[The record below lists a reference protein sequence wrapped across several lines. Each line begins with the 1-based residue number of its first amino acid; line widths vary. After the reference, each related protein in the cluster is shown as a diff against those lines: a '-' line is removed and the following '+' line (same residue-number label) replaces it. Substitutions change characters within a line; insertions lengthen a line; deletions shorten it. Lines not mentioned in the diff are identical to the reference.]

1 MRFYRHYGHYGLTE
15 IIMTKLAFL
24 MLEDFH
30 EKNKEIMEEFKRDKK
45 LNEDCLARHGYTL
58 GVKRAEESF
67 EFKYIAGTSFSTL
80 GLIVGLL
87 GKSIPIQYT
96 TLRSVTITLGV
107 IFAII
112 GAIMYYFSYRNA
124 TARKRYYKHE
134 KEYKEYDER
143 FR

>member
-1 MRFYRHYGHYGLTE
+1 MRFYRHYGLTGVLSS
-15 IIMTKLAFL
+15 ILTYKIFDAF
-24 MLEDFH
+24 ER
-30 EKNKEIMEEFKRDKK
+30 EKNRIIKEGERNER

-58 GVKRAEESF
+58 GVKRAEEGVES
-67 EFKYIAGTSFSTL
+67 KYIAGTSFSTL
-80 GLIVGLL
+80 GLMVGLL
-87 GKSIPIQYT
+87 GKSIQD
-96 TLRSVTITLGV
+96 TILGSFMIKLGI

>member
-1 MRFYRHYGHYGLTE
+1 MRFYRHYGLTGVLSS
-15 IIMTKLAFL
+15 ILTYKIFDAF
-24 MLEDFH
+24 ER
-30 EKNKEIMEEFKRDKK
+30 EKNRIIKEGERNER

-67 EFKYIAGTSFSTL
+67 EFKYIAGTSFSIL
-80 GLIVGLL
+80 GLIARLL
-87 GKSIPIQYT
+87 GKSIQD
-96 TLRSVTITLGV
+96 TILGSFMIKLGI

-112 GAIMYYFSYRNA
+112 GAIVYYISYRDA

>member
-15 IIMTKLAFL
+15 IIMTKLAFIT
-24 MLEDFH
+24 LEDFH
-30 EKNKEIMEEFKRDKK
+30 EKNKELMEELKRDKK

-67 EFKYIAGTSFSTL
+67 EFKYIAGTGFSTL
-80 GLIVGLL
+80 GLMVGLL
-87 GKSIPIQYT
+87 GKSIQH
-96 TLRSVTITLGV
+96 TILGSFM
-107 IFAII
+107 IKLGIILAII
-112 GAIMYYFSYRNA
+112 GAIVYYISYRDA

>member
-1 MRFYRHYGHYGLTE
+1 MRFHRHYGLTGVLSSILTYE
-15 IIMTKLAFL
+15 IFDAFRKY
-24 MLEDFH
+24 
-30 EKNKEIMEEFKRDKK
+30 KNKIIKEGERNKR

-58 GVKRAEESF
+58 DVKRAEESV
-67 EFKYIAGTSFSTL
+67 EYDYIAGTSFSIL

-87 GKSIPIQYT
+87 GKSIPIQHT
-96 TLRSVTITLGV
+96 TLGSFMIKLGI

-124 TARKRYYKHE
+124 TARKRYYEHE
-134 KEYKEYDER
+134 EEYKEYDER

>member
-1 MRFYRHYGHYGLTE
+1 MRFHRHYGLTGVLSS
-15 IIMTKLAFL
+15 ILTYKIFDAF
-24 MLEDFH
+24 ER
-30 EKNKEIMEEFKRDKK
+30 EKNRIIKEGERNER

-67 EFKYIAGTSFSTL
+67 EFKYLAGTSFSTL
-80 GLIVGLL
+80 GLMVGLL
-87 GKSIPIQYT
+87 GKSIQD
-96 TLRSVTITLGV
+96 TILGSFMIKLGI

-112 GAIMYYFSYRNA
+112 GGIMYYFSYRDA

-134 KEYKEYDER
+134 EEYKEYDER

>member
-1 MRFYRHYGHYGLTE
+1 MIFYRHYGHYGLTE
-15 IIMTKLAFL
+15 IVMTKLAFL
-24 MLEDFH
+24 TLEDFH
-30 EKNKEIMEEFKRDKK
+30 EKNKELMEELKRDKK

-67 EFKYIAGTSFSTL
+67 EFKYIAGTGFSTL
-80 GLIVGLL
+80 GLMVGLL
-87 GKSIPIQYT
+87 GKSIQD
-96 TLRSVTITLGV
+96 TILGSFMIKLCI

-112 GAIMYYFSYRNA
+112 GAIMYYFSYRDA

>member
-1 MRFYRHYGHYGLTE
+1 MIFYRHYGHYGLTE
-15 IIMTKLAFL
+15 IVMTKLAFL
-24 MLEDFH
+24 TLEDFH
-30 EKNKEIMEEFKRDKK
+30 EKNKELMEELKRDKR

-58 GVKRAEESF
+58 GVKRAEESV
-67 EFKYIAGTSFSTL
+67 EYDYIAGTGFSTL
-80 GLIVGLL
+80 GLMVGLL
-87 GKSIPIQYT
+87 GKSIQD
-96 TLRSVTITLGV
+96 TILGSFMIKLGI

-112 GAIMYYFSYRNA
+112 GAIMYYFSYRDT

>member
-1 MRFYRHYGHYGLTE
+1 MIFYRHYGHYGLTE
-15 IIMTKLAFL
+15 IVMTKLAFL
-24 MLEDFH
+24 TLEDFH
-30 EKNKEIMEEFKRDKK
+30 EKNKELMEELKRDKK

-67 EFKYIAGTSFSTL
+67 EFKYIAGTGFSTL
-80 GLIVGLL
+80 GLMVGLL
-87 GKSIPIQYT
+87 GKSIQD
-96 TLRSVTITLGV
+96 TILGSFMIKLCI

-112 GAIMYYFSYRNA
+112 GAIMYYFSYRDT

>member
-1 MRFYRHYGHYGLTE
+1 MRFYRHYGLTGVLSS
-15 IIMTKLAFL
+15 ILTYKIFDAF
-24 MLEDFH
+24 ER
-30 EKNKEIMEEFKRDKK
+30 EKNRIIKEGERNER

-67 EFKYIAGTSFSTL
+67 EFKYIAGTGFSTL
-80 GLIVGLL
+80 GLMVGLL
-87 GKSIPIQYT
+87 GKSIQD
-96 TLRSVTITLGV
+96 TILGSFMIKLGI

-112 GAIMYYFSYRNA
+112 GTIMYYFSYRNS
-124 TARKRYYKHE
+124 TARKRYYEHE

>member
-1 MRFYRHYGHYGLTE
+1 MRFYRHYGHYGLTN

-24 MLEDFH
+24 MIEDFH
-30 EKNKEIMEEFKRDKK
+30 EKNKEMMEELKRDKK

-58 GVKRAEESF
+58 GVKRAEESV
-67 EFKYIAGTSFSTL
+67 ESKYIAGTSFSIL
-80 GLIVGLL
+80 GLMVGLL
-87 GKSIPIQYT
+87 GKSIQD
-96 TLRSVTITLGV
+96 TILGRFMIKLGI

-112 GAIMYYFSYRNA
+112 GAIMYYFSYRST

-134 KEYKEYDER
+134 KEYKEYDGR

>member
-1 MRFYRHYGHYGLTE
+1 MRFYRHYGLKGVLSSILTYE
-15 IIMTKLAFL
+15 IFDAFGRY
-24 MLEDFH
+24 
-30 EKNKEIMEEFKRDKK
+30 KNKIIKEGERNKR

-58 GVKRAEESF
+58 GVKRAEESI
-67 EFKYIAGTSFSTL
+67 ESKYIAGTSFSTL

-96 TLRSVTITLGV
+96 TLRSVAITLGV

>member
-30 EKNKEIMEEFKRDKK
+30 EKNKEIMEELKRDKR

-80 GLIVGLL
+80 GLMVGLL
-87 GKSIPIQYT
+87 GKSIQDTI
-96 TLRSVTITLGV
+96 LGSFMITLGV

>member
-1 MRFYRHYGHYGLTE
+1 MRFYRHYGLTGVLSS
-15 IIMTKLAFL
+15 ILTYKIFDAF
-24 MLEDFH
+24 ER
-30 EKNKEIMEEFKRDKK
+30 EKNRIIKEGERNER
-45 LNEDCLARHGYTL
+45 LNEDCLARHDYTL

-67 EFKYIAGTSFSTL
+67 EFKYIAGTGFSTL

>member
-15 IIMTKLAFL
+15 IIMTKLAFIT
-24 MLEDFH
+24 LEDFH
-30 EKNKEIMEEFKRDKK
+30 EKNKELMEELKRDKK

-67 EFKYIAGTSFSTL
+67 EFKYIAGTGFSTL
-80 GLIVGLL
+80 GLMVGLL
-87 GKSIPIQYT
+87 GKSIQH
-96 TLRSVTITLGV
+96 TILGSFMIKLGI

-112 GAIMYYFSYRNA
+112 GGIMYYISYRNA

>member
-1 MRFYRHYGHYGLTE
+1 MRFYRHYGLTGVLSS
-15 IIMTKLAFL
+15 ILTYKIFDAF
-24 MLEDFH
+24 ER
-30 EKNKEIMEEFKRDKK
+30 EKNRIIKEGERNER

-67 EFKYIAGTSFSTL
+67 EFKYLAGTSFSTL
-80 GLIVGLL
+80 GLMVGLL
-87 GKSIPIQYT
+87 GKSIQD
-96 TLRSVTITLGV
+96 TILGSFMIKLGI

-112 GAIMYYFSYRNA
+112 GAIMYYFSYRDA

-134 KEYKEYDER
+134 EEYKEYDER

>member
-1 MRFYRHYGHYGLTE
+1 MIFYRHYGHYGLTE
-15 IIMTKLAFL
+15 IVMTKLAFL
-24 MLEDFH
+24 TLEDFH
-30 EKNKEIMEEFKRDKK
+30 EKNKELMEELKRDKK

-67 EFKYIAGTSFSTL
+67 EFKYIAGTGFSTL
-80 GLIVGLL
+80 GLMVGLL
-87 GKSIPIQYT
+87 GKSIQHT
-96 TLRSVTITLGV
+96 TLRSITIKLGI

-112 GAIMYYFSYRNA
+112 GAIMYYFSYRDA

>member
-1 MRFYRHYGHYGLTE
+1 MRFYRHYGLTGVLSS
-15 IIMTKLAFL
+15 ILTYKIFDAF
-24 MLEDFH
+24 ER
-30 EKNKEIMEEFKRDKK
+30 EKNRIIKEGERNER

-58 GVKRAEESF
+58 GVKRAEESI
-67 EFKYIAGTSFSTL
+67 ESKYIAGTSFSTL

>member
-1 MRFYRHYGHYGLTE
+1 MRFYRHYGLTGVLSS
-15 IIMTKLAFL
+15 ILTYKIFDAF
-24 MLEDFH
+24 ER
-30 EKNKEIMEEFKRDKK
+30 EKNRIIKEGERNER

-58 GVKRAEESF
+58 GVKRAEENI
-67 EFKYIAGTSFSTL
+67 EFDYIAGTGFSTL
-80 GLIVGLL
+80 GLMVGLL
-87 GKSIPIQYT
+87 GKSIQD
-96 TLRSVTITLGV
+96 TILGSFMIKLGI

-112 GAIMYYFSYRNA
+112 GAIMYYFSYRNS

>member
-1 MRFYRHYGHYGLTE
+1 MIFYRHYGHYGLTE
-15 IIMTKLAFL
+15 IVMTKLAFL
-24 MLEDFH
+24 TLEDFH
-30 EKNKEIMEEFKRDKK
+30 EKNKELMEELKRDKK

-67 EFKYIAGTSFSTL
+67 EFKYIAGTGFSTL
-80 GLIVGLL
+80 GLMVGLL
-87 GKSIPIQYT
+87 GKSIQD
-96 TLRSVTITLGV
+96 TILGSFMIKLGI

-112 GAIMYYFSYRNA
+112 GAIMYYFSYRDT

>member
-15 IIMTKLAFL
+15 IVMTKLAFL
-24 MLEDFH
+24 TLEDFH
-30 EKNKEIMEEFKRDKK
+30 EKNKELMEELKRDKK

-58 GVKRAEESF
+58 GVKRPEESF
-67 EFKYIAGTSFSTL
+67 EFRYIAGTSFSTL

-87 GKSIPIQYT
+87 GKSIQD
-96 TLRSVTITLGV
+96 TILGSFMIKLGI

-112 GAIMYYFSYRNA
+112 GAIMYYFSYRNS
-124 TARKRYYKHE
+124 TARKRYYEHE
-134 KEYKEYDER
+134 KEYKEHDER

>member
-1 MRFYRHYGHYGLTE
+1 MRFYRHYGLTGVLSS
-15 IIMTKLAFL
+15 ILTYKIFDAF
-24 MLEDFH
+24 ER
-30 EKNKEIMEEFKRDKK
+30 EKNRIIKEGERNER

-67 EFKYIAGTSFSTL
+67 EFKYLAGTGFSTL

>member
-1 MRFYRHYGHYGLTE
+1 MRFYRYYGLKGALSSILTYK
-15 IIMTKLAFL
+15 MFDAF
-24 MLEDFH
+24 ERY
-30 EKNKEIMEEFKRDKK
+30 KNKIIKESERNKR

-67 EFKYIAGTSFSTL
+67 EFKYIAGTSFSIL
-80 GLIVGLL
+80 GLMVGLL
-87 GKSIPIQYT
+87 GKSIQD
-96 TLRSVTITLGV
+96 TILGSFMIKLGI

-112 GAIMYYFSYRNA
+112 GAIMYYFSYRST

-134 KEYKEYDER
+134 KEYKEYDGR

>member
-1 MRFYRHYGHYGLTE
+1 MIFYRHYGHYGLTE
-15 IIMTKLAFL
+15 IVMTKLAFL
-24 MLEDFH
+24 TLEDFH
-30 EKNKEIMEEFKRDKK
+30 EKNKELMEELKRDKK

-67 EFKYIAGTSFSTL
+67 EFKYIAGTGFSTL
-80 GLIVGLL
+80 GLMVGLL
-87 GKSIPIQYT
+87 GKSIQHT
-96 TLRSVTITLGV
+96 TLRSITIKLGI

-112 GAIMYYFSYRNA
+112 GAIMYYFSYRDT

>member
-1 MRFYRHYGHYGLTE
+1 MRFYKHYGLTE
-15 IIMTKLAFL
+15 IIITKLAFL
-24 MLEDFH
+24 MIEDFH
-30 EKNKEIMEEFKRDKK
+30 KKNKEIMEEFERDKK
-45 LNEDCLARHGYTL
+45 LNEDCLARHGYIL
-58 GVKRAEESF
+58 GVKRVEESF
-67 EFKYIAGTSFSTL
+67 QFRYIAGTSFSML

-87 GKSIPIQYT
+87 GKSIQD
-96 TLRSVTITLGV
+96 TILGNFMIKLGV

-112 GAIMYYFSYRNA
+112 GAIMYYFSYRST

>member
-1 MRFYRHYGHYGLTE
+1 MRFYRHYGLTGVLSS
-15 IIMTKLAFL
+15 ILTYKIFDAF
-24 MLEDFH
+24 ER
-30 EKNKEIMEEFKRDKK
+30 EKNRIIKEGERNER

-67 EFKYIAGTSFSTL
+67 EFKYIAGTGFSTL